1 MNLRSSLACTSSDI
15 ARWGLRS
22 VLKRQGGVLPG
33 RIAMKI
39 DPELLSDLASLVD
52 RSVVIT
58 GTNGKTT
65 TSNLIADAVA
75 ASGATVVCNRAGN
88 NMEPGVVG
96 ALLEARGN
104 LKRAGSSKRVG
115 VFECDELYTVRVLPK
130 LKPTYF
136 VLLNLFRDQLDR
148 YGEIDHT
155 QDVIAH
161 ALELSP
167 TTTLIY
173 NADDPL
179 CASIAA
185 RVPNMSIAF
194 GIDGATDT
202 ESDRI
207 SDSRFCSQCNAPLEY
222 DYVQYGQLGAYHCP
236 SCGWARPAL
245 VRRVTGVE
253 LGCDGYDF
261 DLVFGSASNAAAV
274 HIATRYNGLYMV
286 YNVAAAFF
294 AAHELGV
301 DTAHLQPTLDAY
313 VPAGGRMGRWNIA
326 GRTVEANLAK
336 NPVGFDRQI
345 QSIKTAGGRLCAFF
359 LNDNDADGHDVSWIY
374 DVDFERIADTPGLIA
389 FVGGTRAHDM
399 QVRLKYA
406 GIDAAIISNIE
417 QAIGAVADEEAG
429 DTFYAVANYTAFPPL
444 VKELDELK
452 GADASSVASH
462 AATRANG
469 SAVPTDIAPVEL
481 SRPLRIV
488 YLYPD
493 ALNLYGDGG
502 NVIALERRC
511 AWRGIPVRVDE
522 VRMGESLDLADA
534 DIVMMGGGSD
544 RDQLAVA
551 HELLA
556 QKDKVAAYVEDGGSL
571 LAICGSYQ
579 LLGRSYYMGEN
590 RIEGLGVIAAE
601 TVRGSDRLI
610 GNVAVKT
617 DLAPEPFVGFEN
629 HGGRTLLDAEA
640 TPFGTS
646 VVTGTGNNGDDG
658 FEGLIYKGV
667 IGTYLHGP
675 ALPKNPELA
684 DWLIAHAL
692 ERRGDAQAAALLPLK
707 PLDDTY
713 EHAAH
718 DAAMKLLP

>member
-1 MNLRSSLACTSSDI
+1 
-15 ARWGLRS
+15 
-22 VLKRQGGVLPG
+22 
-33 RIAMKI
+33 MKI
-39 DPELLSDLASLVD
+39 DPELLSNLANLVD

-96 ALLEARGN
+96 ALLEARSG
-104 LKRAGSSKRVG
+104 LKRAGGGKRVG

-155 QDVIAH
+155 QEVIAH

-185 RVPNMSIAF
+185 RVPNASIAF
-194 GIDGATDT
+194 GIDGATNT

-236 SCGWARPAL
+236 SCDWARPAL

-253 LGCDGYDF
+253 LGCDGYGF
-261 DLVFGSASNAAAV
+261 DLVFGSDSSAPAA
-274 HIATRYNGLYMV
+274 HIVTRYNGLYMV

-313 VPAGGRMGRWNIA
+313 VPAGGRMGRWDIA

-359 LNDNDADGHDVSWIY
+359 LNDNDADGPRCI
-374 DVDFERIADTPGLIA
+374 VDLR
-389 FVGGTRAHDM
+389 R
-399 QVRLKYA
+399 RL
-406 GIDAAIISNIE
+406 
-417 QAIGAVADEEAG
+417 
-429 DTFYAVANYTAFPPL
+429 
-444 VKELDELK
+444 
-452 GADASSVASH
+452 
-462 AATRANG
+462 
-469 SAVPTDIAPVEL
+469 
-481 SRPLRIV
+481 
-488 YLYPD
+488 
-493 ALNLYGDGG
+493 
-502 NVIALERRC
+502 
-511 AWRGIPVRVDE
+511 
-522 VRMGESLDLADA
+522 
-534 DIVMMGGGSD
+534 
-544 RDQLAVA
+544 
-551 HELLA
+551 
-556 QKDKVAAYVEDGGSL
+556 
-571 LAICGSYQ
+571 
-579 LLGRSYYMGEN
+579 
-590 RIEGLGVIAAE
+590 
-601 TVRGSDRLI
+601 
-610 GNVAVKT
+610 
-617 DLAPEPFVGFEN
+617 
-629 HGGRTLLDAEA
+629 
-640 TPFGTS
+640 
-646 VVTGTGNNGDDG
+646 
-658 FEGLIYKGV
+658 
-667 IGTYLHGP
+667 
-675 ALPKNPELA
+675 
-684 DWLIAHAL
+684 
-692 ERRGDAQAAALLPLK
+692 
-707 PLDDTY
+707 
-713 EHAAH
+713 
-718 DAAMKLLP
+718 

>member
-1 MNLRSSLACTSSDI
+1 MNFRSSLACTSSDI

-39 DPELLSDLASLVD
+39 DPELLSDLAGLVD

-104 LKRAGSSKRVG
+104 LKRTASSKRVG

-179 CASIAA
+179 CAAIAA
-185 RVPNMSIAF
+185 RVPNASIAF

-236 SCGWARPAL
+236 SCGWGRPAL
-245 VRRVTGVE
+245 VRRVTDVE
-253 LGCDGYDF
+253 LTCNGYGF
-261 DLVFGSASNAAAV
+261 DLNFGPDTDAPAT

-294 AAHELGV
+294 AARELGV
-301 DTAHLQPTLDAY
+301 GAAHLQSTLDAY
-313 VPAGGRMGRWNIA
+313 VPAGGRMGRWEIA

-336 NPVGFDRQI
+336 NPVASIARSSPLRRRAQTLRLLSERQRRRRPRCLVDLRRRLR
-345 QSIKTAGGRLCAFF
+345 AHRRYPRACRLCRRHAC
-359 LNDNDADGHDVSWIY
+359 
-374 DVDFERIADTPGLIA
+374 
-389 FVGGTRAHDM
+389 TR
-399 QVRLKYA
+399 YA
-406 GIDAAIISNIE
+406 G
-417 QAIGAVADEEAG
+417 
-429 DTFYAVANYTAFPPL
+429 TP
-444 VKELDELK
+444 
-452 GADASSVASH
+452 
-462 AATRANG
+462 
-469 SAVPTDIAPVEL
+469 
-481 SRPLRIV
+481 
-488 YLYPD
+488 
-493 ALNLYGDGG
+493 
-502 NVIALERRC
+502 
-511 AWRGIPVRVDE
+511 E
-522 VRMGESLDLADA
+522 VRRHRLRHHLEYRAGNRRRGRR
-534 DIVMMGGGSD
+534 GGW
-544 RDQLAVA
+544 RHFLRRRQ
-551 HELLA
+551 
-556 QKDKVAAYVEDGGSL
+556 
-571 LAICGSYQ
+571 
-579 LLGRSYYMGEN
+579 
-590 RIEGLGVIAAE
+590 
-601 TVRGSDRLI
+601 
-610 GNVAVKT
+610 
-617 DLAPEPFVGFEN
+617 
-629 HGGRTLLDAEA
+629 
-640 TPFGTS
+640 
-646 VVTGTGNNGDDG
+646 
-658 FEGLIYKGV
+658 
-667 IGTYLHGP
+667 LHGLP
-675 ALPKNPELA
+675 AA
-684 DWLIAHAL
+684 GQGA
-692 ERRGDAQAAALLPLK
+692 RRA
-707 PLDDTY
+707 
-713 EHAAH
+713 
-718 DAAMKLLP
+718 

>member
-39 DPELLSDLASLVD
+39 NPYLLSDLASLVD

-96 ALLEARGN
+96 ALLEARSG
-104 LKRAGSSKRVG
+104 LKRAGSGKRVG

-155 QDVIAH
+155 QEVIAH

-167 TTTLIY
+167 ATTLIY

-185 RVPNMSIAF
+185 RVPNASIAF
-194 GIDGATDT
+194 GIDGATNT

-245 VRRVTGVE
+245 VRRVTNVK
-253 LGCDGYDF
+253 LSRDGYGF
-261 DLVFGSASNAAAV
+261 DLAFGSDSSAPAA

-301 DTAHLQPTLDAY
+301 DAAHLQPTLDAY
-313 VPAGGRMGRWNIA
+313 VPPA
-326 GRTVEANLAK
+326 
-336 NPVGFDRQI
+336 
-345 QSIKTAGGRLCAFF
+345 
-359 LNDNDADGHDVSWIY
+359 DAW
-374 DVDFERIADTPGLIA
+374 A
-389 FVGGTRAHDM
+389 
-399 QVRLKYA
+399 A
-406 GIDAAIISNIE
+406 GILP
-417 QAIGAVADEEAG
+417 VAPSRQ
-429 DTFYAVANYTAFPPL
+429 TWPRIPW
-444 VKELDELK
+444 
-452 GADASSVASH
+452 ASIDRSS
-462 AATRANG
+462 
-469 SAVPTDIAPVEL
+469 
-481 SRPLRIV
+481 PLRRRAA
-488 YLYPD
+488 D
-493 ALNLYGDGG
+493 SAL
-502 NVIALERRC
+502 
-511 AWRGIPVRVDE
+511 
-522 VRMGESLDLADA
+522 S
-534 DIVMMGGGSD
+534 S
-544 RDQLAVA
+544 
-551 HELLA
+551 
-556 QKDKVAAYVEDGGSL
+556 
-571 LAICGSYQ
+571 
-579 LLGRSYYMGEN
+579 
-590 RIEGLGVIAAE
+590 
-601 TVRGSDRLI
+601 
-610 GNVAVKT
+610 
-617 DLAPEPFVGFEN
+617 
-629 HGGRTLLDAEA
+629 
-640 TPFGTS
+640 
-646 VVTGTGNNGDDG
+646 
-658 FEGLIYKGV
+658 
-667 IGTYLHGP
+667 
-675 ALPKNPELA
+675 
-684 DWLIAHAL
+684 
-692 ERRGDAQAAALLPLK
+692 
-707 PLDDTY
+707 
-713 EHAAH
+713 
-718 DAAMKLLP
+718 

>member
-39 DPELLSDLASLVD
+39 DPELLSDLAGLVD

-96 ALLEARGN
+96 ALLEARSG
-104 LKRAGSSKRVG
+104 LKRAGGKRVG

-155 QDVIAH
+155 QEVIAH

-167 TTTLIY
+167 ATTLIY

-185 RVPNMSIAF
+185 RVPNASIAF
-194 GIDGATDT
+194 GIDGATNT

-236 SCGWARPAL
+236 SCGWARPVL

-261 DLVFGSASNAAAV
+261 DLVFGSAPDAAAA

-301 DTAHLQPTLDAY
+301 DTALLQPTLDAY
-313 VPAGGRMGRWNIA
+313 VPAGGRMGRWDIA

-374 DVDFERIADTPGLIA
+374 DVDFERIADTPGLVA
-389 FVGGTRAHDM
+389 FAGGTRAHDM

-406 GIDAAIISNIE
+406 GIDA
-417 QAIGAVADEEAG
+417 
-429 DTFYAVANYTAFPPL
+429 
-444 VKELDELK
+444 
-452 GADASSVASH
+452 
-462 AATRANG
+462 R
-469 SAVPTDIAPVEL
+469 L
-481 SRPLRIV
+481 SRTS
-488 YLYPD
+488 
-493 ALNLYGDGG
+493 
-502 NVIALERRC
+502 RR
-511 AWRGIPVRVDE
+511 
-522 VRMGESLDLADA
+522 
-534 DIVMMGGGSD
+534 
-544 RDQLAVA
+544 QLAPW
-551 HELLA
+551 
-556 QKDKVAAYVEDGGSL
+556 QTRPPMTPSTP
-571 LAICGSYQ
+571 SPTT
-579 LLGRSYYMGEN
+579 RPSRRWSRN
-590 RIEGLGVIAAE
+590 
-601 TVRGSDRLI
+601 S
-610 GNVAVKT
+610 T
-617 DLAPEPFVGFEN
+617 D
-629 HGGRTLLDAEA
+629 
-640 TPFGTS
+640 
-646 VVTGTGNNGDDG
+646 
-658 FEGLIYKGV
+658 
-667 IGTYLHGP
+667 
-675 ALPKNPELA
+675 
-684 DWLIAHAL
+684 
-692 ERRGDAQAAALLPLK
+692 
-707 PLDDTY
+707 
-713 EHAAH
+713 
-718 DAAMKLLP
+718 

>member
-39 DPELLSDLASLVD
+39 DPELLRDLASLVD
-52 RSVVIT
+52 HSVVIT

-96 ALLEARGN
+96 ALLEARSG
-104 LKRAGSSKRVG
+104 LKHTDSGKRVG

-167 TTTLIY
+167 ATTLIY

-185 RVPNMSIAF
+185 RVPNASIAF
-194 GIDGATDT
+194 GIDGVTNT

-245 VRRVTGVE
+245 VRRVTDVE
-253 LGCDGYDF
+253 LGCDGYGF
-261 DLVFGSASNAAAV
+261 DLVFGSAPDAAAA

-313 VPAGGRMGRWNIA
+313 VPAGGRMGRWDIA

-374 DVDFERIADTPGLIA
+374 DVDFERIADTPGLVA
-389 FVGGTRAHDM
+389 FAGGTRAHDM

-406 GIDAAIISNIE
+406 GIDAAIISDVA
-417 QAIGAVADEEAG
+417 QAIGAVADEAAG

-444 VKELDELK
+444 VKELDGLK
-452 GADASSVASH
+452 GADAATVAAR
-462 AATRANG
+462 AATCADG
-469 SAVPTDIAPVEL
+469 SAVPRRHRASRAFAPAAHRLPVP
-481 SRPLRIV
+481 RCPQPLRRRRQR
-488 YLYPD
+488 YRPRASLRLARHPRSRGRGP
-493 ALNLYGDGG
+493 YGRVTRSHRCRYRHDG
-502 NVIALERRC
+502 
-511 AWRGIPVRVDE
+511 WRLRPRPASRGTR
-522 VRMGESLDLADA
+522 
-534 DIVMMGGGSD
+534 
-544 RDQLAVA
+544 
-551 HELLA
+551 
-556 QKDKVAAYVEDGGSL
+556 AARPKR
-571 LAICGSYQ
+571 Q
-579 LLGRSYYMGEN
+579 GR
-590 RIEGLGVIAAE
+590 ILC
-601 TVRGSDRLI
+601 
-610 GNVAVKT
+610 
-617 DLAPEPFVGFEN
+617 
-629 HGGRTLLDAEA
+629 
-640 TPFGTS
+640 
-646 VVTGTGNNGDDG
+646 
-658 FEGLIYKGV
+658 
-667 IGTYLHGP
+667 
-675 ALPKNPELA
+675 
-684 DWLIAHAL
+684 
-692 ERRGDAQAAALLPLK
+692 
-707 PLDDTY
+707 
-713 EHAAH
+713 
-718 DAAMKLLP
+718 